1 MTKLTFSAA
10 TLADLDRI
18 MALEAAGFDPGHW
31 EARHVYARRMEVFP
45 EGSLMAF
52 YQGENI
58 GCVFCEIWH
67 QTNDAPLKADHFA
80 LGHDI
85 LERHDPVRGNTL
97 YIASMVLD
105 PALRGRG
112 LGLPL
117 FQGCLIKMAETHTQ
131 LHSALLLVNATWT
144 PARRIYTGAGFEE
157 VAQFQGFFKPQA
169 RPAEDGIVMRGL
181 MPRS

>member
-1 MTKLTFSAA
+1 MKKLTFRAA

-18 MALEAAGFDPGHW
+18 MALEVTGFDPGHW
-31 EARHVYARRMEVFP
+31 EPRHVYAQRVEVFP

-52 YQGENI
+52 YEGENI
-58 GCVFCEIWH
+58 GCVFCEIWPE
-67 QTNDAPLKADHFA
+67 TNDNALQADHFA

-85 LERHDPVRGNTL
+85 LERHDPVHGNTL

-105 PALRGRG
+105 PALRGRS

-117 FQGCLIKMAETHTQ
+117 FQGCLTTMAQAYNQ

-144 PARRIYTGAGFEE
+144 PARRIYMGAGFRE
-157 VAQFQGFFKPQA
+157 VARFEGFFQPQA
-169 RPAEDGIVMRGL
+169 QPAQEGIVMRGL
-181 MPRS
+181 LPRS